1 MQVRDLAWLLAVA
14 EHGHVTDSAAALGT
28 SQPTLSRALARMEDE
43 LGVRLLARTPR
54 GVQLT
59 PAGELAVAA
68 AREITT
74 RFELLRAELDA
85 MLDPESGTIRL
96 AFLDSIAT
104 SIVPRALAALH
115 RDAPRIRVVLRQE
128 PAHAIVDDLASGAV
142 DMGITSPRPPGHV
155 GWHPL
160 QRERLVLVVPPGH
173 RLRNRRRV
181 RLTELA
187 GEDLVT
193 APASFGY
200 RALVDGLFR
209 ESGVAPVVAFESQ
222 DVGTMEGLV
231 SAGLGV
237 AIVPEPFAG
246 LTGTK
251 AIAIASERAQR
262 TIGLVWPTDRPLT
275 PPAARFR
282 DMLRAA
288 SAHGEAGRL

>member
-1 MQVRDLAWLLAVA
+1 MAK
-14 EHGHVTDSAAALGT
+14 
-28 SQPTLSRALARMEDE
+28 MEDE
-43 LGVRLLARTPR
+43 LGVGLLRRTPR

-59 PAGELAVAA
+59 PAGELVVAA

-74 RFELLRAELDA
+74 RFDLLRAELDT

-104 SIVPRALAALH
+104 SIVPRALAAVH
-115 RDAPRIRVVLRQE
+115 RDAPGLRVVLRQE
-128 PAHAIVDDLASGAV
+128 PAHAIVEDLASGVV
-142 DMGITSPRPPGHV
+142 DLGITSPRPRGRV

-160 QRERLVLVVPPGH
+160 QQERLVLVVPPGH

-193 APASFGY
+193 APPSFGY
-200 RALVDGLFR
+200 QALVDGLLR
-209 ESGVAPVVAFESQ
+209 ESGVSPAVAFESQ
-222 DVGTMEGLV
+222 DVGAIEGLV

-237 AIVPEPFAG
+237 AILPEPFAG

-251 AIAIASERAQR
+251 AIAIASDGAQR

-275 PPAARFR
+275 SPAGRFR
-282 DMLRAA
+282 DILRAPVD
-288 SAHGEAGRL
+288 RDLN